1 MPQLR
6 FIVFGEPLW
15 FKSFEFAC
23 SQEQVH
29 SSLFGITD
37 CLSTADTWGH
47 AGSWACPAKDLV
59 PPEMTS
65 KCHYLLICREGRV
78 IHSVRFVLESIFPV
92 ACWFCS
98 ETFQFLCDYL
108 RTIIQKSF
116 LLSLSWWLSG
126 TMSWFLCLPLF
137 EGIFPERIFGLYCF
151 PPSANLLSCPN
162 SLFSISFIGKA
173 LHGSYVE
180 VWQHLVCFCVPGQ
193 PPHASLSW
201 ELQGLSFFWTL
212 TVSLSPRE
220 KRNTQRKAGRVI
232 WSLVLGAVAVQL
244 ASKFKT
250 EGKLLSWNK
259 SFNLLLHLTLF

>member
-1 MPQLR
+1 M
-6 FIVFGEPLW
+6 
-15 FKSFEFAC
+15 
-23 SQEQVH
+23 QEAWSRP
-29 SSLFGITD
+29 SSGF
-37 CLSTADTWGH
+37 
-47 AGSWACPAKDLV
+47 V
-59 PPEMTS
+59 PPELTS
-65 KCHYLLICREGRV
+65 KCQYLPICREGRGV
-78 IHSVRFVLESIFPV
+78 HSVRFVSKSIFPI

-98 ETFQFLCDYL
+98 ETFQFLSDYL

-137 EGIFPERIFGLYCF
+137 EGIFPERTFGLYCF

-173 LHGSYVE
+173 LHGSYID
-180 VWQHLVCFCVPGQ
+180 VWQHLFCFCVPGQ

-220 KRNTQRKAGRVI
+220 ERNIQSKAGRVT
-232 WSLVLGAVAVQL
+232 WSSVLGAVAVQL
-244 ASKFKT
+244 ASKLKI

-259 SFNLLLHLTLF
+259 SSNLLLHLTLF